1 MSISDNQVVSIHYE
15 LRNVDNGEILDSNIN
30 AAPLSF
36 IVGKGQIIPG
46 LEEKIKGLKVGEK
59 ADIKVAAADAY
70 GVYDDNAVQ
79 TLPKEQFAGLELQVG
94 MTLYGQGEHG
104 ETVQVIVKN
113 FNEETVEIDFNH
125 PLAGQDLLFAINVV
139 EVRDATADE
148 ILNGYVGGGHGGC
161 GCGSGGSC
169 HTTDDDE
176 HECCGGHGHD
186 HDHGEGG
193 CCGGES
199 HSHGG
204 GCCGSH

>member
-15 LRNVDNGEILDSNIN
+15 LKDVNNGEILDSNIN

-46 LEEKIKGLKVGEK
+46 LEDKIKELKAGDN

-70 GVYDDNAVQ
+70 GIYDDNAVQ

-104 ETVQVIVKN
+104 ETVQVIVKS
-113 FNEETVEIDFNH
+113 FNDETVEIDFNH
-125 PLAGQDLLFAINVV
+125 PLAGKDLLFAISIV
-139 EVRDATADE
+139 EVREATADE
-148 ILNGYVGGGHGGC
+148 ILNGYVGGGAGGC
-161 GCGSGGSC
+161 GCGSGGCGS
-169 HTTDDDE
+169 HEHDDE
-176 HECCGGHGHD
+176 HECCGGHDHGHE
-186 HDHGEGG
+186 HGEGG